1 MRSTVE
7 IQNAES
13 FFLNIFQLHMENDM
27 AGLEDLTAEDLT
39 LEEIKRIQEVLATA
53 EKKKMEE
60 SRNEKLEE
68 VRKLCKT
75 YNFTATE
82 LRGYLKTRKKAS
94 TSTKKTSTKTA
105 KE

>member
-1 MRSTVE
+1 
-7 IQNAES
+7 
-13 FFLNIFQLHMENDM
+13 MENDM
-27 AGLEDLTAEDLT
+27 ADLENLSADNLT

-68 VRKLCKT
+68 VRQLCKT

-82 LRGYLKTRKKAS
+82 LRGYLKTRKKAARR
-94 TSTKKTSTKTA
+94 TRKTSIKTA
-105 KE
+105 KK